1 MVLCVLSI
9 VFFKLDAMMLLLL
22 ELSLDLFTH
31 LLLDIQVL
39 LEHLLIISLLFGLL
53 LIVTVELLEGC
64 FVLLGDLTNQHA
76 VVSSAA
82 VL

>member
-9 VFFKLDAMMLLLL
+9 VFLKLDAMMLFLL

-39 LEHLLIISLLFGLL
+39 LEHLLIISLLLGLL

-64 FVLLGDLTNQHA
+64 FVLFRDLTNQHA
-76 VVSSAA
+76 VVCSAA